1 MDPSVGS
8 VGRIGTVTAL
18 KKQPWGSRTPVQAPV
33 WAAGE
38 LNAKVAALRVV
49 NEEVISTRKKQHCQN
64 IAQHRTYP
72 SHCSALDSDKGY
84 AHMPHAHALSVL
96 PHVRWGFVSH

>member
-49 NEEVISTRKKQHCQN
+49 NEEVISTFRGKSSTAKILRNTAPTPLTALHWVPTKDMRTCHMHTHCLFY
-64 IAQHRTYP
+64 HT
-72 SHCSALDSDKGY
+72 CVG
-84 AHMPHAHALSVL
+84 VL
-96 PHVRWGFVSH
+96 